1 MGMAGEQEQECDQ
14 DWENVDGYTGKRGRE
29 VPVVVAI
36 SSNGAQQVSNKEK
49 FRKICDNRPVDPI
62 ISSLT
67 SDWMGMKH
75 NKIRQNGVAWEGEGR
90 GELGTDLCAR

>member
-1 MGMAGEQEQECDQ
+1 MDTLGSG
-14 DWENVDGYTGKRGRE
+14 GRE

-67 SDWMGMKH
+67 SD
-75 NKIRQNGVAWEGEGR
+75 
-90 GELGTDLCAR
+90 